1 MHKNINRLGYK
12 TTKVG
17 WIPKDWSVKQLGEC
31 ADFLDSQRVPLKD
44 EDRQNRQG
52 IYPYYGASGII
63 DYIDDYLFDDE
74 LILLGEDGANILTR
88 TTRLAFRVSGKVWV
102 NNHAHVI
109 KPSPD
114 MCIGFLCEYLESI
127 QYNKYNT
134 GTAQPKLN
142 KKVCGT
148 IPIPLPS
155 LPEQEAIA
163 EVLEC
168 WDKAIRG
175 VEKKIEK
182 KRKIKTG
189 LMQRLLSG
197 DQRMPE
203 YQTAED
209 AEGRRAGEKMPEGWV
224 EVCLGAIVSI
234 SYGKDWKGVKTSSG
248 GVAVY
253 GTGGLM
259 GLARKPL
266 FQPPA
271 ILLGR
276 KGTIDTPMF
285 INEPFW
291 AVDTTF
297 VIQATSDVDMVYL
310 YYKLILIRWKRYN
323 EASGVPSLSRETIR
337 GIDLKIPAHRK
348 EQQAVASFLS
358 ASDSEIAALERK
370 LAGLKDQKRYLL
382 NNLVT
387 GTIRL
392 PQFQPQRPFASSA
405 VGKNKQPR
413 TLSSAKGED
422 TE

>member
-1 MHKNINRLGYK
+1 
-12 TTKVG
+12 
-17 WIPKDWSVKQLGEC
+17 
-31 ADFLDSQRVPLKD
+31 
-44 EDRQNRQG
+44 
-52 IYPYYGASGII
+52 
-63 DYIDDYLFDDE
+63 
-74 LILLGEDGANILTR
+74 
-88 TTRLAFRVSGKVWV
+88 
-102 NNHAHVI
+102 
-109 KPSPD
+109 
-114 MCIGFLCEYLESI
+114 
-127 QYNKYNT
+127 
-134 GTAQPKLN
+134 
-142 KKVCGT
+142 
-148 IPIPLPS
+148 
-155 LPEQEAIA
+155 
-163 EVLEC
+163 
-168 WDKAIRG
+168 
-175 VEKKIEK
+175 
-182 KRKIKTG
+182 
-189 LMQRLLSG
+189 
-197 DQRMPE
+197 
-203 YQTAED
+203 
-209 AEGRRAGEKMPEGWV
+209 
-224 EVCLGAIVSI
+224 
-234 SYGKDWKGVKTSSG
+234 
-248 GVAVY
+248 
-253 GTGGLM
+253 M